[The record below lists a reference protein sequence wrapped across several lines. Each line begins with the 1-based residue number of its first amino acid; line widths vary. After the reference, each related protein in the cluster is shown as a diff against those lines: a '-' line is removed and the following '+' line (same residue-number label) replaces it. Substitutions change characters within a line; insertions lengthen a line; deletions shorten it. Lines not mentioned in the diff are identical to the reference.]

1 MDFVFP
7 WQNDLNFK
15 SYISGHEEFVGREW
29 MIADVVTKILHPH
42 RRGLLIAAE
51 LGFGKSALVSHIACS
66 FDKHSSAYTIFKNLA
81 GIHMCRYDSN
91 LTLNPGI
98 FVRNM
103 AAKIAGLFPV
113 YYSILNTESMASKYL
128 TNSKCTQDPNGCFD
142 HIVLNPL
149 KKAKLNKYPMIF
161 IIDALDECIEIGND
175 NIFSL
180 LIKKVHLLP
189 QNIIFLFTSRNISSI
204 RINLPPGVIVYDNPS
219 FYENNLR
226 DIKIYIRQRL
236 LNDLVRKHFQT
247 LLGSSNIDENVE
259 KLAGLVDGNF
269 LFLTHAFDFWV
280 KMGNISN
287 SPEDIEHIYH
297 LNVKRILG
305 FIFDNVRPIFEILCA
320 SHGSIDEPLLYSIL
334 NVDTLEQKKYF
345 RLLSNELSHF
355 VQRSS
360 GKIVFT
366 NKRMADFFSKK
377 DNIEDDFYIIQ
388 KNGHRLISEY
398 WLTYFGKR
406 SNNISSILLKD
417 VFKHIASSK
426 NKSLENRLI
435 DLVHSRLHENEY
447 CFLKH
452 YIAATLN
459 SYDTMLLSIVATSHM
474 EIDLGDKEN
483 ISASFI
489 AAAFGNANTLAALI
503 DNGADINYQRPP
515 PVFIQIKLSKD
526 PMHFCKYISF
536 CGYSL
541 ANIASQNGHANVL
554 KLLLRYKINICHEN
568 SLGLNS
574 FHLASEHGHLQVLQV
589 LMSSKLCDWTSS
601 FNQSLYLGAK
611 SGHTHVIKYLLS
623 LGAVDSCVPCSN
635 SIYWIPKDKARL
647 PTHAPVPNLPYERDY
662 KKYIL
667 KDDRRL
673 FFCESALDI
682 AVQNNHLEVVKILI
696 S

>member
-1 MDFVFP
+1 MV
-7 WQNDLNFK
+7 
-15 SYISGHEEFVGREW
+15 
-29 MIADVVTKILHPH
+29 
-42 RRGLLIAAE
+42 
-51 LGFGKSALVSHIACS
+51 
-66 FDKHSSAYTIFKNLA
+66 
-81 GIHMCRYDSN
+81 
-91 LTLNPGI
+91 
-98 FVRNM
+98 
-103 AAKIAGLFPV
+103 
-113 YYSILNTESMASKYL
+113 
-128 TNSKCTQDPNGCFD
+128 
-142 HIVLNPL
+142 
-149 KKAKLNKYPMIF
+149 F
-161 IIDALDECIEIGND
+161 IIDALDKCIEIGND

-180 LIKKVHLLP
+180 LIKKVNLLP

-236 LNDLVRKHFQT
+236 LNDLVRKQFQT

-366 NKRMADFFSKK
+366 NKRIADFFSKK

-398 WLTYFGKR
+398 WLTYLGKR

-435 DLVHSRLHENEY
+435 DLVHSRLHEN
-447 CFLKH
+447 
-452 YIAATLN
+452 
-459 SYDTMLLSIVATSHM
+459 
-474 EIDLGDKEN
+474 
-483 ISASFI
+483 
-489 AAAFGNANTLAALI
+489 
-503 DNGADINYQRPP
+503 
-515 PVFIQIKLSKD
+515 
-526 PMHFCKYISF
+526 
-536 CGYSL
+536 
-541 ANIASQNGHANVL
+541 
-554 KLLLRYKINICHEN
+554 
-568 SLGLNS
+568 
-574 FHLASEHGHLQVLQV
+574 
-589 LMSSKLCDWTSS
+589 
-601 FNQSLYLGAK
+601 
-611 SGHTHVIKYLLS
+611 
-623 LGAVDSCVPCSN
+623 
-635 SIYWIPKDKARL
+635 
-647 PTHAPVPNLPYERDY
+647 
-662 KKYIL
+662 
-667 KDDRRL
+667 
-673 FFCESALDI
+673 
-682 AVQNNHLEVVKILI
+682 
-696 S
+696 